1 MNVGRAVREV
11 TPMLGIDRR
20 QGIHQTPPT
29 EGECHTC
36 FTREQVLKCAAI
48 AGAVADGNDRYR
60 QALYDVRDFLATAAA
75 EAVDAPVVATSA
87 ERWDRV
93 DAWPWPRD

>member
-1 MNVGRAVREV
+1 
-11 TPMLGIDRR
+11 MLGIDSREGL
-20 QGIHQTPPT
+20 QWTAPT
-29 EGECHTC
+29 GDECHTC
-36 FTREQVLKCAAI
+36 FTSHQIRKCAAI

-60 QALYDVRDFLATAAA
+60 QALYDVRDFLVTAAA

>member
-1 MNVGRAVREV
+1 
-11 TPMLGIDRR
+11 MLGIDRR
-20 QGIHQTPPT
+20 QGMHGTAPSA
-29 EGECHTC
+29 GECHLC
-36 FTREQVLKCAAI
+36 FTSEQVLRCAAI

-75 EAVDAPVVATSA
+75 EALGAPVVATSA

-93 DAWPWPRD
+93 DAWPRPAR